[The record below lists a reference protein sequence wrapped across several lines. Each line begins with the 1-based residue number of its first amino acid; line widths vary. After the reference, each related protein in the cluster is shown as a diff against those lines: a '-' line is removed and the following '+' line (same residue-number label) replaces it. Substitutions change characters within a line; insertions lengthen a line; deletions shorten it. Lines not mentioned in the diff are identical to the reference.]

1 MSASLLSPASSARR
15 RPRAGASPLS
25 ASSVLVAVFAT
36 GGNAGGSLATLEIAT
51 RLGAADLTMLVADS
65 AADASALTHRGT
77 ATSGW
82 PHLVVNPLRPR
93 PHIRPGTA
101 KTAGVLRRGAQLPAD
116 VAWVR
121 RQDHIATAS
130 GADLVCSMTT
140 LMHAADVFFVHFL
153 RCQAV
158 EQTYGVP
165 VTRADALLRR
175 VDPKERQLLR
185 LERANV
191 QERNHR
197 LLVAPSHR
205 TAAALTYHYGVD
217 PARIRVVHNG
227 VDHERF
233 HPAGRA
239 GRAQARRALA
249 LAPDDV
255 FCLFVG
261 RSPERKGLPALLQA
275 AAQVRQES
283 PSGSRLRLA
292 VTGFPDGQA
301 ARETVSDLGVPAYV
315 PGELDQDDLVR
326 NWYAAADLLVLPAMV
341 EPFGLVALEAM
352 ACGVPAVVSDAAGVA
367 EVIQPGRTGIVLT
380 NSTLDSDLSAV
391 LTAAV
396 EGRLDL
402 AGLGRSARADVVD
415 RLSWDA
421 RAGALAA
428 ELARLQREGPSLLSA
443 AGRRRAHDHYYARAT
458 SSR

>member
-1 MSASLLSPASSARR
+1 MSASLLSPATSGRR
-15 RPRAGASPLS
+15 RPGAGASPLS
-25 ASSVLVAVFAT
+25 ASSVLVSVFTT
-36 GGNAGGSLATLEIAT
+36 GGNAGGSLATLEIAS

-65 AADASALTHRGT
+65 TADPANFTHHHSAGAGR
-77 ATSGW
+77 
-82 PHLVVNPLRPR
+82 PHFVVNRLRPR

-101 KTAGVLRRGAQLPAD
+101 KTAGVLRRGVTLPAD
-116 VAWVR
+116 LAWVR
-121 RQDHIATAS
+121 RQDHIAAAS

-153 RCQAV
+153 RCEAV

-185 LERANV
+185 LERTNV
-191 QERNHR
+191 QARNHR
-197 LLVAPSHR
+197 LLIAPSHR

-217 PARIRVVHNG
+217 PARIRAVHNG

-233 HPAGRA
+233 RPPGRA
-239 GRAQARRALA
+239 GRARARRALA
-249 LAPDDV
+249 LETDDV

-275 AAQVRQES
+275 AAQVRRDA
-283 PSGSRLRLA
+283 PNGTRLRLA
-292 VTGFPDGQA
+292 VAGFPDGQA
-301 ARETVSDLGVPAYV
+301 ARDTVSDLGVPAYV
-315 PGELDQDDLVR
+315 PGEIDQDELVR
-326 NWYAAADLLVLPAMV
+326 HWYAAADLLVLPAMV

-367 EVIQPGRTGIVLT
+367 EVIQPGRTGIVLS
-380 NSTLDSDLSAV
+380 NPSLDADLSAV

-396 EGRLDL
+396 DGRLDL
-402 AGLGRSARADVVD
+402 AGLGRAARADVVD

-421 RAGALAA
+421 RAAALAA
-428 ELARLQREGPSLLSA
+428 ELAQLQREGPSLLSR
-443 AGRRRAHDHYYARAT
+443 AGHRRIRHLPYARAT